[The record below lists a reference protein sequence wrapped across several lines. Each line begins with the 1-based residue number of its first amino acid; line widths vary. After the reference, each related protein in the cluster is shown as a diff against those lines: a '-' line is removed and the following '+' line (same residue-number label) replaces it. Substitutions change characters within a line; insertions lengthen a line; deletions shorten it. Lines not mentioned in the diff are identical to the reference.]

1 MNIEIRRLT
10 PKLLEDYLNFFDNTP
25 HSTNKPE
32 HRCYCVC
39 WSSKD
44 CEGTDFSSA
53 EKRRDIAKEYVKD
66 GHIQGY
72 LAYVD
77 NKVIGWC
84 NANTKEACYDCV
96 SWKMFM
102 KPVKKDETD
111 IKVKSVLCFA
121 VSPQMR
127 GQGVATQL
135 LKRVCEDAKE
145 DGFDLIEAY
154 PNREFTSTEDDF
166 MGTIGMF
173 EKAGFIRCYEAGN
186 KIVMQKALK
195 V

>member
-1 MNIEIRRLT
+1 
-10 PKLLEDYLNFFDNTP
+10 
-25 HSTNKPE
+25 
-32 HRCYCVC
+32 
-39 WSSKD
+39 
-44 CEGTDFSSA
+44 
-53 EKRRDIAKEYVKD
+53 
-66 GHIQGY
+66 
-72 LAYVD
+72 
-77 NKVIGWC
+77 
-84 NANTKEACYDCV
+84 
-96 SWKMFM
+96 M
-102 KPVKKDETD
+102 KPVNKDETD
-111 IKVKSVLCFA
+111 TKVKSVLCFA

-166 MGTIGMF
+166 MGTISMF

-186 KIVMQKALK
+186 KIIMQKALK